1 MGSLRGTGW
10 SIVRLAAEGHAS
22 MDPQERSRRA
32 AARLPIAHAVAGPP
46 WARLGDP
53 FSDRV
58 RAGEFGTPAIRDWR
72 TAIERISADLSDL
85 QARRTVPER
94 LQRAIAENPR
104 LQPWNFMLD
113 SIFRFYATSTLVLV
127 YRDIDRTKN
136 TVGLRRLLDD
146 IARHPG
152 ELTRELF
159 RKLHTGSDL
168 IAHGTADPDSI
179 ASSMMGRDLENV
191 YTEFAD
197 ASGNVLDVAAV
208 NTDIDALVKA
218 AEKVEAVRHT
228 VYAHRAAAGPKL
240 ASIDLSEIH
249 ALLDLLDRLVN
260 KYRMLLLYQPLMDGH
275 TPVDQTNWPEIL
287 TFPWVVPRERDT
299 SVPYAAKPELVR
311 RLLQALPANE
321 RRALLREFTK

>member
-1 MGSLRGTGW
+1 
-10 SIVRLAAEGHAS
+10 

-32 AARLPIAHAVAGPP
+32 AAGLPIAHAIAGPA
-46 WARLGDP
+46 WARFGDP

-58 RAGEFGTPAIRDWR
+58 RAGEFGTPTIRNWR
-72 TAIERISADLSDL
+72 TQIERISADLSDL
-85 QARRTVPER
+85 QGRRTVPER
-94 LQRAIAENPR
+94 LQRAVAENPR

-127 YRDIDRTKN
+127 YRDVDRTKN

-152 ELTRELF
+152 ELTREHF

-168 IAHGTADPDSI
+168 IARRTADPDSI
-179 ASSMMGRDLENV
+179 ASSIMGRDLEKV

-197 ASGNVLDVAAV
+197 ASGNALDVAVINAE
-208 NTDIDALVKA
+208 IDALVTA
-218 AEKVEAVRHT
+218 AENVEAVRHT

-249 ALLDLLDRLVN
+249 ALVDLLDRLVN
-260 KYRMLLLYQPLMDGH
+260 KYRMLMLYEPLMDGH
-275 TPVDQTNWPEIL
+275 TPVDQTNWPEVL
-287 TFPWVVPRERDT
+287 TFPWVLPRERDT
-299 SVPYAAKPELVR
+299 SVPYAATPDLVR
-311 RLLQALPANE
+311 RLLQALPDEE
-321 RRALLREFTK
+321 RRAVLGEFTK